1 MVRSLGEA
9 MKRRDF
15 VTLLG
20 GAAFA
25 WPLAARAQQPVRMR
39 RIGLLLAY
47 LESDPDQQEWI
58 AAFRRQ
64 LQVLGWTEGRNLQ
77 SAYRWGAEGRA
88 DRARALA
95 EELVSTN
102 PDLILVVGGTE
113 LVALS
118 QVTRSIPI
126 VFQAGLDLIA
136 HGLVT
141 SLAHPGGNV
150 TGFSALVRTMGTKWV
165 QMLKEIAPAVARV
178 LVLSPGNPDSL
189 VQMPGIEATIA
200 SNGAQIIVANV
211 LEAAEIERAI
221 ETSARE
227 PNVGMI
233 VLPSSA
239 FARHHDRIIASA
251 ARHRLPTVYSVRS
264 WTVSGG
270 LMSYGIDHVGDFR
283 RAASYVD
290 RILKGE
296 KPGDLPIQL
305 PTKYELV
312 INLKTAKTL
321 GLTVPPTLLVAAD
334 ELIQ

>member
-1 MVRSLGEA
+1 MR
-9 MKRRDF
+9 RRDL

-20 GAAFA
+20 GAACA
-25 WPLAARAQQPVRMR
+25 WPLAARAQQAVRVR

-47 LESDPDQQEWI
+47 LESDPDQREWL
-58 AAFRRQ
+58 AAFRKE
-64 LQVLGWTEGRNLQ
+64 LQVLGWTEGRNVQ
-77 SAYRWGAEGRA
+77 TVYRWGAEGHP
-88 DRARALA
+88 DRARAFA

-113 LVALS
+113 LMALS

-126 VFQAGLDLIA
+126 VFQAGLDPIA

-141 SLAHPGGNV
+141 NLARPGGNV
-150 TGFSALVRTMGTKWV
+150 TGFSALVHTMGTKWV
-165 QMLKEIAPAVARV
+165 QLLKEIALAVSRV
-178 LVLSPGNPDSL
+178 LVLNPGNPDSM
-189 VQMPGIEATIA
+189 VQLPGIEATVVA
-200 SNGAQIIVANV
+200 NGAQMIVANV
-211 LEAAEIERAI
+211 LDAAEIERVI

-239 FARHHDRIIASA
+239 FARNHDRIIALA
-251 ARHRLPTVYSVRS
+251 ARHRLPAVYSVRS
-264 WTVSGG
+264 WAVSGG
-270 LMSYGIDHVGDFR
+270 LMSYGIEHVDDFR

-296 KPGDLPIQL
+296 KPGNLPIQL

-321 GLTVPPTLLVAAD
+321 GLTVPPALLVAAD
-334 ELIQ
+334 DMIQ